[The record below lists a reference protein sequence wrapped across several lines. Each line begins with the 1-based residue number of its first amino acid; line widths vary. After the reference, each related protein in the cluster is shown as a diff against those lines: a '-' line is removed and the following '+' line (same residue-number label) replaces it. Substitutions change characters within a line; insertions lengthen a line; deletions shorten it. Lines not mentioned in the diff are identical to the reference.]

1 MLEFTGVNYWA
12 VAVVWLLYLVIGA
25 FWYSPAGFA
34 KTWTK
39 LAGNDILKIPTDRA
53 NKIIAFVAVSGLV
66 QAITLGVVLNSL
78 DVTSVLNG
86 LIIGLVLWFGL
97 TAATTVGVTL
107 YSLKSWKFLW
117 LNSSYFLVVT
127 SIASVIFTVWQ

>member
-1 MLEFTGVNYWA
+1 MLELTNLNYWA
-12 VAVVWLLYLVIGA
+12 VVVVWLLYLVVGA

-34 KTWTK
+34 KRWTK
-39 LAGNDILKIPTDRA
+39 LAGNDILKIPADKA

-66 QAITLGVVLNSL
+66 QAFTLGVVLNSL
-78 DVTSVLNG
+78 DVTSVVNG
-86 LIIGLVLWFGL
+86 LAVGLVLWFGL

-117 LNSSYFLVVT
+117 LNSSYFLVVM
-127 SIASVIFTVWQ
+127 SIASVIFTLWQ